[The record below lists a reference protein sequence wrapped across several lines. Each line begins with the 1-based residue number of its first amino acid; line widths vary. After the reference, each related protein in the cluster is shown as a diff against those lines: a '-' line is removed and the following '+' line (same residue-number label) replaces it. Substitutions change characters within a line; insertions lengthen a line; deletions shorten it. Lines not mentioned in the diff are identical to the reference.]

1 MAGDDA
7 PKYQVL
13 ADDLRA
19 RIRSGEYAPGSLIP
33 SKAALMKRRRL
44 SLGTVTRAVE
54 ILAAEGL
61 VETRQGSGTYVCD
74 PLPPPAGQPAPVT
87 REDLEELRAELIDE
101 LGRIEQ
107 NLADLYAK
115 QGLDYP
121 RDQGPGQEVTGR
133 ERLA

>member
-44 SLGTVTRAVE
+44 SLGTVTRAAE

-74 PLPPPAGQPAPVT
+74 PLPPPAGAAPVT
-87 REDLEELRAELIDE
+87 REDLT
-101 LGRIEQ
+101 RIEGNVADLHD
-107 NLADLYAK
+107 NLADLYRK
-115 QGLDYP
+115 LGFEYP
-121 RDQGPGQEVTGR
+121 HDQAPGQEAA
-133 ERLA
+133 ERGQLA